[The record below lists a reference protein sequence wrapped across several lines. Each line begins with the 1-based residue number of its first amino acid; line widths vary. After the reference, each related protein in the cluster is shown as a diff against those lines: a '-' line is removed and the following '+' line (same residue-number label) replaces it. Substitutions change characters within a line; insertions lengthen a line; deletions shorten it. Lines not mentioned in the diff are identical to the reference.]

1 MLLRSH
7 KKNGFFVE
15 VGAHNGLSMTN
26 TLFEEV
32 ERNVRKSVPPF

>member
-1 MLLRSH
+1 MFLRSH

-15 VGAHNGLSMTN
+15 VGAHDGLSMTN

-32 ERNVRKSVPPF
+32 ERNVNQLPLL